1 MAKIIENLYENIQTV
16 GKKMLLEEGYNQMTL
31 RLVAS
36 KCNIATGTI
45 YNYFKS
51 KDVLVAT
58 IMFKDWQELL
68 DKTSPKL
75 EKSKK
80 AIDGLELIFNMIK
93 DYTEIY
99 QKAWIDYGGSLIG
112 LKDRHSILIKQ
123 ISDMINLVFNRF
135 KIDVSSANFI
145 SEVLLYSAIRE
156 DVSFID
162 IRPFILKIMN

>member
-93 DYTEIY
+93 DYTAIY

-135 KIDVSSANFI
+135 KIDVSSTNFI
-145 SEVLLYSAIRE
+145 SEVLLYSTIRE

>member
-58 IMFKDWQELL
+58 IMFKDWQELI

-99 QKAWIDYGGSLIG
+99 QKAWIDYGGSLID

-135 KIDVSSANFI
+135 KIDVSSTNFI

>member
-93 DYTEIY
+93 DYTAIY

-135 KIDVSSANFI
+135 KIDVSSTNFI

>member
-93 DYTEIY
+93 DYTAIY
-99 QKAWIDYGGSLIG
+99 QKDWIDYGGSLIG

-135 KIDVSSANFI
+135 KIDVSSTNFI

>member
-58 IMFKDWQELL
+58 IMFKDWQELI

-99 QKAWIDYGGSLIG
+99 QKAWIDYGGSLID

>member
-135 KIDVSSANFI
+135 KIDVSSTNFI

>member
-1 MAKIIENLYENIQTV
+1 MAKIIENLNSDIQTA
-16 GKKMLLEEGYNQMTL
+16 GKKILLEDGYKQMTL
-31 RLVAS
+31 RLVAN

-51 KDVLVAT
+51 KDALVAT
-58 IMFKDWQELL
+58 IMFKDWKDL
-68 DKTSPKL
+68 L
-75 EKSKK
+75 EKTGPEVTNSKK

-93 DYTEIY
+93 DYTSIY

-112 LKDRHSILIKQ
+112 LRDRHSILIKQ
-123 ISDMINLVFNRF
+123 ISELINPLFNRF
-135 KIDVSSANFI
+135 RIDEASVSFI

-162 IRPFILKIMN
+162 IKPFILKIMN

>member
-58 IMFKDWQELL
+58 IMFKDWQELI

-99 QKAWIDYGGSLIG
+99 QKAWIDYGGSLID

-135 KIDVSSANFI
+135 KIDVSSTNFI

-162 IRPFILKIMN
+162 IRPFILKIMS